1 MDNGGYQED
10 QDREEEEDKVG
21 DEGKKEAGGYQEDH
35 PPSGILPTISNEDD
49 QLAGLNCPLEVIP
62 LEDCPPQQRLVDE
75 DKDMEPLKEERS
87 KARFPNFLFRKFEK
101 IREI

>member
-10 QDREEEEDKVG
+10 QDREEEEDKVE
-21 DEGKKEAGGYQEDH
+21 DEGKK
-35 PPSGILPTISNEDD
+35 DD

-62 LEDCPPQQRLVDE
+62 VEDCPPQQRLVDE